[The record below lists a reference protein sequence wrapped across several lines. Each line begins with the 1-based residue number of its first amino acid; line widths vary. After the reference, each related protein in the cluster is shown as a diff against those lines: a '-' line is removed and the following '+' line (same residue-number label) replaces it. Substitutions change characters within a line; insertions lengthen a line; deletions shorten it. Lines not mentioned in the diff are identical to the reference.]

1 MKILKNLL
9 VFLTCLVGF
18 NSLSQVS
25 SYTFSTTT
33 GTYADI
39 TGATVLATATGSLLT
54 NQIDDYTYTVTP
66 SPSFSFYF
74 NGVAYST
81 FYVSSNGFITF
92 GSAPTTTNYTP
103 ISSAGT
109 YAGAISAFGKDI
121 NAAWKTSG
129 ITNGSLSW
137 VVTGTAPNRT
147 LTFQW
152 KNFREA
158 ANSSTTNVSGIN
170 FQIQLVESSN
180 VVKIMYGSFGNLAG
194 STTTAGTCQ
203 VGLRGTSAS
212 DYNNRTSTTS
222 WATTSAGG
230 ASSSSMSYTPW
241 TLVPGAGRIYTW
253 TPPATVISSVTS
265 LTAFSACANTA
276 STSQS
281 FTVNGY
287 SLTANITI
295 TAPTGFQVSTD
306 NSTFSSSVTLTQS
319 GGLVNSTTV
328 YARMAALASSP
339 TSGNITVASTGATT
353 KNISVSG
360 TVNNT
365 SPAITTNPSNSS
377 IAVGANTTFSVV
389 ASGSPTSYTWQVST
403 DGGTNWTT
411 ISNGGVYSG
420 STTATLTITG
430 ATISMNGY
438 KYKASAT
445 NCVSTSSYSTVATL
459 TVTYCTPTY
468 SSGGANDYITS
479 ISLVGNNGT
488 LSQSTASNTSPY
500 YINYTGTQNI
510 VPQLTKGATYTLSI
524 TFGSDANQYNGVWI
538 DLNQDGTLATSE
550 FFTSNSNAG
559 SSGTVNVSLVIPS
572 GATTGQ
578 CLMRIRGGEDSQVT
592 SSQACGASSSAYGQ
606 AQDYYVNIV
615 VPVPPT
621 ITSLGSSSGCAG
633 TSITINGTNLSGV
646 TAANVTI
653 GGTAVSSI
661 TTNTSTQIVAV
672 IGSGTTGTVSVTT
685 AGGTAT
691 SSSTF
696 TVTSAPT
703 ISYTGSPFTYSSGTA
718 ISTLTPSTTNS
729 PTSFSISSTLPT
741 GLSFNTS
748 TGQITGTPSVT
759 STSTAYTITGTNS
772 TGCTGTTNI
781 TIAVGPSNATC
792 ATATTLSCGSSS
804 GTTVATTGVSS
815 GIPLSA
821 TYLSGG
827 LSDYGVWYKLVGDG
841 LTYTITFTPS
851 AGYDPEVDVMSGSCG
866 SYTAVTAVDAGAS
879 GTAET
884 VTFSTTVGVNYYI
897 YIAHYSS
904 GNTTTGTFTINT
916 SSAPATPSA
925 ITGTSTVC
933 SGSTGN
939 VYSVTNV
946 SGMTYNWTVPS
957 GWSGSSTSNS
967 ITLTAGSSSGTLS
980 VTASNSCGTSVAST
994 ISLVSITSPSSV
1006 NAGSDV
1012 TMCLG
1017 SSTNLS
1023 GSAGGATATL
1033 NSMNSAT
1040 DFSTTINNGGWSY
1053 VSSGNAGG
1061 SSPELVYTGSLVSGN
1076 VNKYLQWPNTLNGSG
1091 ATSISMTFKSMVD
1104 WYTGTF
1110 TLKVQTSTDG
1120 TTWNDRWSISPT
1132 ADVSAGTVT
1141 VDLTADANTTFY
1153 YRFLFSGNKYNIN
1166 YWYVDD
1172 VVITATYPVTY
1183 SWSPSTGL
1191 SSTSIYNPVANPT
1204 STQTYTLTATSNGCS
1219 STDQVQITIN
1229 QPDVSSIN
1237 TSIGGTLSSGDFVW
1251 NGSSSGVWSNATNWY
1266 TYNGTTFDVATTDPT
1281 TLCSTYIV
1289 PSLTTQCIS
1298 SSNSPTLSSTDVV
1311 TNLTVVSGATL
1322 TLVNNLSVTGNVK
1335 IDGTLSGIGTLK
1347 LTGTGTQTI
1356 SGSGTVIIPNLEI
1369 NKSSGSVTVSSPIR
1383 VTNTLTMVSG
1393 NLNNGS
1399 NLIEI
1404 GTNATGVAQINW
1416 TSGTITGPLKR
1427 WFSATTNSSQMSGVF
1442 PVGNSSYNRW
1452 AQINFTSAPSSGG
1465 YITVQYKSGLA
1476 STGYNGFPLTASDG
1490 QVIQNCESDG
1500 YWEITPDSYT
1510 GSLSQASYTIAL
1522 RGNNLPNIT
1531 DMSVT
1536 RIIKSSGPS
1545 HTSWSACGTHGTISG
1560 VLSDFT
1566 INSTSNIGFSYFNIG
1581 FNDDAALP
1589 IELLSFSGECQDGGT
1604 VINWET
1610 ASEHNS
1616 AYFTI
1621 EKSRDGINWTTIE
1634 TTGAAGNSS
1643 QLISY
1648 SYFDKG
1654 ALGINYYRLNQ
1665 ADFNGVINHY
1675 GPISVNCESIGY
1687 FSTFPNPSGTSFN
1700 ILINDERFV
1709 GNSTVEIV
1717 DEMGKTVF
1725 EKVVQV
1731 KAGINLIP
1739 IDNVDL
1745 KPGVYFI
1752 TMVNDQ
1758 FKTDII
1764 KQSVK

>member
-1 MKILKNLL
+1 MRILKNLV

-39 TGATVLATATGSLLT
+39 TGATALATATGSSLA
-54 NQIDDYTYTVTP
+54 NSIDDYTYTVTP

-121 NAAWKTSG
+121 NAAWKSSG
-129 ITNGSLSW
+129 ITVGSLSW

-158 ANSSTTNVSGIN
+158 ANTSTTNVSGIN

-203 VGLRGTSAS
+203 VGLRGSSAS

-222 WATTSAGG
+222 WSTTSAGA
-230 ASSSSMSYTPW
+230 ASSSSISYTPW
-241 TLVPGAGRIYTW
+241 TLVPGTGRIYTW

-265 LTAFSACANTA
+265 LTAFSACANVA

-287 SLTANITI
+287 SLTGNITI

-353 KNISVSG
+353 QNISVSG
-360 TVNNT
+360 TVT
-365 SPAITTNPSNSS
+365 SSAPSITTNPSNSS
-377 IAVGANTTFSVV
+377 INGGSNATFTAVGSN
-389 ASGSPTSYTWQVST
+389 SPTSYTWQVST

-420 STTATLTITG
+420 ATTATLTVTAPPITM
-430 ATISMNGY
+430 SGY
-438 KYKASAT
+438 KYKVSAT
-445 NCVSTSSYSTVATL
+445 NCVGTSSYSTVATL
-459 TVTYCTPTY
+459 TISYCTPV
-468 SSGGANDYITS
+468 SSGNS
-479 ISLVGNNGT
+479 
-488 LSQSTASNTSPY
+488 Y
-500 YINYTGTQNI
+500 YINSFSTSNGVTNISNSGTTTSATSAGYSNYSATISCSQYANTSLSFVATTNASLGGGFSLWVDWNSDGSFVSGERVYGSSLSSLTTTGTQTFT
-510 VPQLTKGATYTLSI
+510 VPLGQSTGNYRMRLIFDYNNSGSAHSSCPSTGSIEVEDYTLTVVAPSI
-524 TFGSDANQYNGVWI
+524 
-538 DLNQDGTLATSE
+538 
-550 FFTSNSNAG
+550 
-559 SSGTVNVSLVIPS
+559 
-572 GATTGQ
+572 
-578 CLMRIRGGEDSQVT
+578 
-592 SSQACGASSSAYGQ
+592 
-606 AQDYYVNIV
+606 
-615 VPVPPT
+615 PT
-621 ITSLGSSSGCAG
+621 ITSLGSSSGCVG
-633 TSITINGTNLSGV
+633 SSITINGTNLSGV

-685 AGGTAT
+685 VGGTAT

-696 TVTSAPT
+696 TVNSVPT
-703 ISYTGSPFTYSSGTA
+703 VSYTGSPFTYSSGTA

-759 STSTAYTITGTNS
+759 STSTVYTITGTSSN
-772 TGCTGTTNI
+772 GCTGTTNI
-781 TIAVGPSNATC
+781 TIAVGPSNSTC

-866 SYTAVTAVDAGAS
+866 TYTAVTTADAGAS

-946 SGMTYNWTVPS
+946 SGVTYNWTVPS

-980 VTASNSCGTSVAST
+980 VTASNSCGTSAAST
-994 ISLVSITSPSSV
+994 ISLVSITAPSSV

-1012 TMCLG
+1012 SICLG
-1017 SSTNLS
+1017 NSNNLS
-1023 GSAGGATATL
+1023 GSASGATATI
-1033 NSMNSAT
+1033 NTMNSASE
-1040 DFSTTINNGGWSY
+1040 FGNTINNGGWSY
-1053 VSSGNAGG
+1053 VASANAGG
-1061 SSPELVYTGSLVSGN
+1061 SADELVYTGSLISGN
-1076 VNKYLQWPNTLNGSG
+1076 VNKYCQWSSTLNGTG
-1091 ATSISMTFKSMVD
+1091 ASSISMTFKTMVD

-1141 VDLTADANTTFY
+1141 VDLTSDANTTFY

-1219 STDQVQITIN
+1219 STDQVQITVNTPSATDIN
-1229 QPDVSSIN
+1229 NATGSTIA
-1237 TSIGGTLSSGDFVW
+1237 SGDLVW
-1251 NGSSSGVWSNATNWY
+1251 NGNSSTNWSTASNWY
-1266 TYNGTTFDVATTDPT
+1266 VWNGTAFTTASVDPG
-1281 TLCSTYIV
+1281 SSDDIIIV
-1289 PSLTTQCIS
+1289 PSSTTSCVS
-1298 SSNSPTLSSTDVV
+1298 SSNNPVMTANDGVTDVI
-1311 TNLTVVSGATL
+1311 VVSGSTL
-1322 TLVNNLSVTGNVK
+1322 DLGSNTLSVSGN
-1335 IDGTLSGIGTLK
+1335 LK
-1347 LTGTGTQTI
+1347 SPGSIVGTGTVKFIGSSTSTI
-1356 SGSGTVIIPNLEI
+1356 SGTGTVTLPNMEVSKTSANI
-1369 NKSSGSVTVSSPIR
+1369 TVSTPLTVSL
-1383 VTNTLTMVSG
+1383 NLTMTSG
-1393 NLNNGS
+1393 NLNNS
-1399 NLIEI
+1399 TNLIEV
-1404 GTNATGVAQINW
+1404 GTSSSSTGSIIW
-1416 TSGTITGPLKR
+1416 TSGTVTGPIKR
-1427 WFSATTNSSQMSGVF
+1427 WFASSTNSTDASSIF
-1442 PVGNSSYNRW
+1442 PVGNSTTNRW
-1452 AQINFTSAPSSGG
+1452 LKINYTSAPSSGG
-1465 YITVQYKSGLA
+1465 WIKVQYKSGTA
-1476 STGYNGFPLTASDG
+1476 SIGTTGLPLTISG
-1490 QVIQNCESDG
+1490 QNISQLETEG
-1500 YWEITPDSYT
+1500 YWEVIPDSYS
-1510 GSLSQASYTIAL
+1510 GSLATTNYSVIL
-1522 RGNNLPNIT
+1522 RGNNLPTIT
-1531 DMSVT
+1531 DVNT
-1536 RIIKSSGPS
+1536 ARIIKSPGSV
-1545 HTSWSACGTHGTISG
+1545 HTSWIADGTHSGTTG
-1560 VLSDFT
+1560 AFQDFT
-1566 INSTSNIGFSYFNIG
+1566 ITNTGCSGFSFFNIG
-1581 FNDDAALP
+1581 SSTSTGLP

-1604 VINWET
+1604 IINWET
-1610 ASEHNS
+1610 ASEHNTS
-1616 AYFTI
+1616 YFTI
-1621 EKSRDGINWTTIE
+1621 EKSRDGVIWNTIE
-1634 TTGAAGNSS
+1634 TTGAAGNSN

-1654 ALGINYYRLNQ
+1654 TVGVNYYRLNQ
-1665 ADFNGVINHY
+1665 ADNDGVISHY
-1675 GPISVNCESIGY
+1675 GPISVSCESIGY
-1687 FSTFPNPSGTSFN
+1687 FSTFPNPSGSSFN

-1717 DEMGKTVF
+1717 DEMGKNVF

-1752 TMVNDQ
+1752 TIVNEQ